1 MSETSVL
8 VRGPASDEEIAA
20 VVAALHRSAD
30 GGQIETGYARWRR
43 QRLAALRSS
52 RVLEAGRRYAPRR

>member
-30 GGQIETGYARWRR
+30 GRPVESGYARWRL
-43 QRLAALRSS
+43 QRLAALHSS
-52 RVLEAGRRYAPRR
+52 HVLEAGRRYSPGR